1 MDKSRVSIV
10 KCENYDPYLVQKTL
24 RRAVDLIGG
33 MGAFVRP
40 GERVLVKPNI
50 LSARKPEEAVCT
62 HPEII
67 RAVIRLLKE
76 KGASVTM
83 GDSPGGFIKDIRK
96 VYDVSGISDVA
107 REENV
112 NLVKFTFTRAID
124 GFPMSARALEAD
136 KIISIPK
143 FKTHE
148 TTGITAAI
156 KNMYGTVV
164 GLFKT
169 QCHAK
174 APTEKDLAK
183 IIAKVFSLIKP
194 TLSILDAVW
203 SMEGEGPSAGEPRKT
218 NFLMASS
225 DAVAIDS
232 LLAILIGCKPLDFA
246 VTRECKKRHL
256 GETDIEGIDILGDNF
271 SDFLITNFKLAKKRK
286 IVRYLP
292 VALTNFIASFLRF
305 WPEIDNKICKK
316 CNLCKL
322 SCPMHAISV
331 EKGSYEVDRHKCVR
345 CMCCHEVCPY
355 KAIHI
360 RKSWLAQ
367 KIWE

>member
-1 MDKSRVSIV
+1 MEKSKVSIIR
-10 KCENYDPYLVQKTL
+10 CENYNSYLVEKAVS
-24 RRAVDLIGG
+24 RAVNLIGG
-33 MGAFVRP
+33 ISRFVRP
-40 GERVLVKPNI
+40 GERVLIKPNI
-50 LSARKPEEAVCT
+50 LSARLPEEAVCT
-62 HPEII
+62 HPEVV
-67 RAVIRLLKE
+67 RSVIRLVK
-76 KGASVTM
+76 KAGGSVTV
-83 GDSPGGFIKDIRK
+83 GDSPGGFIKDIQK
-96 VYDVSGISDVA
+96 VYEISGMSKIA

-112 NLVKFTFTRAID
+112 NLVKFTFTRTVD
-124 GFPMSARALEAD
+124 GFPLSVRVLEAD
-136 KIISIPK
+136 KVISVSK

-148 TTGITAAI
+148 ITGITAAI
-156 KNMYGTVV
+156 KNMYGAVV

-183 IIAKVFSLIKP
+183 IIAKVFSLTRP
-194 TLSILDAVW
+194 DLNILDAVW

-218 NFLMASS
+218 SFLMASS

-232 LLAILIGCKPLDFA
+232 LVSMLIGCKPLDFG
-246 VTRECKKRHL
+246 VTKESKSMGL
-256 GETDIEGIDILGDNF
+256 GETDPGKIDILGDNF
-271 SDFLITNFKLAKKRK
+271 SDFLIYRFKMARGRK

-292 VALTNFIASFLRF
+292 SGVTNFVASFLKF
-305 WPEIDNKICKK
+305 WPEIDNELCKR
-316 CNLCKL
+316 CNLCRL

-331 EKGSYEVDRHKCVR
+331 ENNIHTVDRHKCIR

-360 RKSWLAQ
+360 RKSWLAR